1 MNKLN
6 RRLYDAM
13 AAKAGQM
20 RIEHICLGL
29 GYTAVTLEGGGIGV
43 AYTYFDNK
51 TGCTLIRDYQ
61 DFENCR
67 AENLLALIESRDY
80 LQRSM
85 ALALINALNYDQ
97 LQNMPADKNNDRL
110 FDALEIGPNSKVA
123 MVGFIKPLVTLLE
136 SKGASVEV
144 IDEFRAM
151 GEKEHFYQRLSH
163 WADAALITSTAIINN
178 TIEEILEQVGPKVK
192 TALLGPST
200 PMVARAFSSW
210 PTIKAL
216 AGILPLEAA
225 GVLKAVR
232 HGLGTPYL
240 HRHCRK
246 VTLAL

>member
-1 MNKLN
+1 
-6 RRLYDAM
+6 M
-13 AAKAGQM
+13 APKAGQI
-20 RIEHICLGL
+20 RVEQICLGL
-29 GYTAVTLEGGGIGV
+29 GYTTVTLKDGRIGV
-43 AYTYFDNK
+43 AYTYFDSK

-61 DFENCR
+61 DFENR
-67 AENLLALIESRDY
+67 PAADLLALIESRDY

-97 LQNMPADKNNDRL
+97 LLNMPADKNNDRL
-110 FDALEIGPNSKVA
+110 FDALKIGPASKVA

-136 SKGASVEV
+136 SKGASVDV
-144 IDEFRAM
+144 IDEFRGM
-151 GEKEHFYQRLSH
+151 GEKHHFYQRLAH

-178 TIEEILEQVGPKVK
+178 TIEEILDQVGPKVNI
-192 TALLGPST
+192 ALLGPST

-210 PTIKAL
+210 PAIKAL
-216 AGILPLEAA
+216 AGILPLETAA
-225 GVLKAVR
+225 VLKAVR